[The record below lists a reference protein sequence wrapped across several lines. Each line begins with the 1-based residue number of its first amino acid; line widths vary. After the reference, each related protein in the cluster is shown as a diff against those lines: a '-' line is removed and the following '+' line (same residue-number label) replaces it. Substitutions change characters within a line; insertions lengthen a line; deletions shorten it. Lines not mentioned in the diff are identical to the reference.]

1 MKNII
6 IFIGILVLFSACK
19 DYLDMKSS
27 NRLAVPIE
35 LNDLQALLDDQE
47 TMNNLR
53 TPSISQSACDDSF
66 RPENELNNLT
76 AEARLQY
83 QWKPFFYTY
92 SNDWSAAY
100 QTVYNANYCLEQLDN
115 IDKEQVDINQWDNV
129 YGAALFY
136 KAYYYLGLMWAFAP
150 PYNPTGSNDEQ
161 GIVLR
166 NSSDFNVKS
175 VFSTVDECYTEIITL
190 AEASLSYLPDKP
202 LVKTRPSKWAA
213 HALLARTYLSMSLYE
228 EAADHADKSLQYGDE
243 LIDFNNPA
251 DGIVID
257 ANVPFAKF
265 TKETIFYSEMTQ
277 KFVIHVP
284 ANGAVADTVLYRMFE
299 EGDLRKRAYYR
310 DNGDYKRFK
319 GSHSHSNNWIFS
331 GLTTAEMLLIRAEG
345 KARSGDVVGSLADI
359 NILLR
364 SRWDNTLVF
373 EEKVVE
379 DEDDML
385 KLVLDE
391 RRKELA
397 MRGIRWSDIKRLNLE
412 GRDIVLQRR
421 LGDELLTLSPNSE
434 AYQLPLP
441 SDLTPFFN

>member
-1 MKNII
+1 MKNKI
-6 IFIGILVLFSACK
+6 IFIGVLALFSACK

-27 NRLAVPIE
+27 NRLAVPVE
-35 LNDLQALLDDQE
+35 LSDLQALLDDQV

-66 RPENELNNLT
+66 RPENTQNSLT
-76 AEARLQY
+76 AQARLQY
-83 QWKPFFYTY
+83 QWNPFFYTY

-100 QTVYNANYCLEQLDN
+100 QAVYNANYCLEQLEN
-115 IDKEQVDINQWDNV
+115 IDKEQLDINQWENV

-150 PYNPTGSNDEQ
+150 PYNPIGPNDAL

-175 VFSTVDECYTEIITL
+175 VFSTVDECYKEIIAL
-190 AEASLSYLPDKP
+190 AEASLTYLPDKP

-213 HALLARTYLSMSLYE
+213 HALLARAYLSMALYDY
-228 EAADHADKSLQYGDE
+228 AADHANKSLEYGDE

-251 DGIVID
+251 DGIAID

-277 KFVIHVP
+277 KFDIHVP
-284 ANGAVADTVLYRMFE
+284 ANGAVIDTILYEMFA

-310 DNGDYKRFK
+310 DNGNYKRFK
-319 GSHSHSNNWIFS
+319 GSHSHSNNWLFS

-345 KARSGDVVGSLADI
+345 KARSGDVSESLADI
-359 NILLR
+359 NMLLR
-364 SRWDNTLVF
+364 TRWDNTLVF

-379 DEDDML
+379 DKEDIL

-412 GRDIVLQRR
+412 GRNIVLQRK
-421 LGDELLTLSPNSE
+421 LGDELITLAPNSDG
-434 AYQLPLP
+434 YQLPLP
-441 SDLTPFFN
+441 ADLAPFFE